1 MNRLCVIY
9 TSPDDPIYPFF
20 TFHEQTISVG
30 YSDPKPILFIYLKII
45 RICRG
50 SCEWMLAGRSYRLN
64 VGDYLIL
71 NNVDSRALAAIDGDG
86 PLVIEQAIFLPSSL
100 PPRLGCIDFF
110 YYDLDSRV
118 VRQDAPYYRDI
129 DECFRQLSRE
139 ARGKLPQ
146 RDNLIYAE
154 LIRLTSLLSRSLG
167 LTARATRAGEVGRS
181 RTISEIMLYITQH
194 YSDSELGLDTLSH
207 LFGFTKARL
216 AAEFK
221 RFSGISIS
229 RYIALNRVQ
238 NVILRLRTQD
248 VNILDAALECG
259 FGSSSG
265 FYKTFH
271 EITGKTPSEF
281 VKSEFERLK

>member
-1 MNRLCVIY
+1 MNRLSAIY
-9 TSPDDPIYPFF
+9 TSPDDPTYPFF
-20 TFHEQTISVG
+20 AFHEQIMSVG

-45 RICRG
+45 RVVRG
-50 SCEWMLAGRSYRLN
+50 SCVWMLAGRGFRLN
-64 VGDYLIL
+64 AGDYLIL
-71 NNVDSRALAAIDGDG
+71 NNIDSRALAEINGDN
-86 PLVIEQAIFLPSSL
+86 PLIIEQAIFLPSSL

-118 VRQDAPYYRDI
+118 VRPDAPHYREI
-129 DECFRQLSRE
+129 DDCFVQLSHE

-194 YSDSELGLDTLSH
+194 YSEPELGLDTLSH

-238 NVILRLRTQD
+238 NVILRLRSQD

>member
-1 MNRLCVIY
+1 M
-9 TSPDDPIYPFF
+9 
-20 TFHEQTISVG
+20 SVG

-45 RICRG
+45 RVVRG
-50 SCEWMLAGRSYRLN
+50 SCVWMLAGRGFRLN
-64 VGDYLIL
+64 AGDYMIL
-71 NNVDSRALAAIDGDG
+71 NNIDSRAFEKIDGDG

-110 YYDLDSRV
+110 NMTLTAASSDRTRPTTAKSTIALYSCR
-118 VRQDAPYYRDI
+118 
-129 DECFRQLSRE
+129 
-139 ARGKLPQ
+139 ARLAESSLCAT
-146 RDNLIYAE
+146 NLIYAE

-167 LTARATRAGEVGRS
+167 LTARATRARRGGSQPHYIGNNAVYHTALFRTRS
-181 RTISEIMLYITQH
+181 LVLIRCPAFSASQ
-194 YSDSELGLDTLSH
+194 S
-207 LFGFTKARL
+207 RVL

-248 VNILDAALECG
+248 ENILDAALECG

>member
-1 MNRLCVIY
+1 MNRLSAIY
-9 TSPDDPIYPFF
+9 TSPDDPTYPFF
-20 TFHEQTISVG
+20 AFHEQIMSVG

-45 RICRG
+45 RVVRG
-50 SCEWMLAGRSYRLN
+50 SCVWMLAGRGFRLN
-64 VGDYLIL
+64 AG
-71 NNVDSRALAAIDGDG
+71 
-86 PLVIEQAIFLPSSL
+86 
-100 PPRLGCIDFF
+100 DFF

-118 VRQDAPYYRDI
+118 VRPDAPHYREI
-129 DECFRQLSRE
+129 DDCFVQLSHE

-194 YSDSELGLDTLSH
+194 YSEPELGLDTLSH

-238 NVILRLRTQD
+238 NVILRLRSQD

>member
-9 TSPDDPIYPFF
+9 TSPDDPTYPYF
-20 TFHEQTISVG
+20 TFHEQIMSVG
-30 YSDPKPILFIYLKII
+30 YSDTKPILFIYLKII
-45 RICRG
+45 RVVRG
-50 SCEWMLAGRSYRLN
+50 SCVWMLAGRGFRLN
-64 VGDYLIL
+64 AGDYLIL
-71 NNVDSRALAAIDGDG
+71 NNIDSRALAEIDGDS
-86 PLVIEQAIFLPSSL
+86 PLIIEQAIFLPSSL

-118 VRQDAPYYRDI
+118 VRPDAPYYRDI

-139 ARGKLPQ
+139 ARGKQPL

-248 VNILDAALECG
+248 ENILDAALECG

>member
-1 MNRLCVIY
+1 MNRLRTIY

-20 TFHEQTISVG
+20 TFHEKTISVG

-86 PLVIEQAIFLPSSL
+86 PLIIEQAIFLPSSL

-118 VRQDAPYYRDI
+118 VRCDAPYYFDI
-129 DECFRQLSRE
+129 DESFRRLSRE
-139 ARGKLPQ
+139 VRANAAYH
-146 RDNLIYAE
+146 DNLIYAE
-154 LIRLTSLLSRSLG
+154 LVRLVALLARSLG
-167 LTARATRAGEVGRS
+167 LTAQATSGERIGRN
-181 RTISEIMLYITQH
+181 RRISEIMLYITQH
-194 YSDSELGLDTLSH
+194 YGDRELGLDTLSH
-207 LFGFTKARL
+207 RFGFTKSRL

-229 RYIALNRVQ
+229 KYITLNRIQ
-238 NVILRLRTQD
+238 NVILMIRSRD
-248 VNILDAALECG
+248 INILDAALECG

-265 FYKTFH
+265 FYKSFH
-271 EITGKTPSEF
+271 ELTGKTPSEF
-281 VKSEFERLK
+281 VKSESKYLK

>member
-1 MNRLCVIY
+1 MNRLSVIY

-20 TFHEQTISVG
+20 TFHEQIMSVG

-45 RICRG
+45 RVVRG
-50 SCEWMLAGRSYRLN
+50 SCVWMLAGRSFRLN
-64 VGDYLIL
+64 AGDYMIL
-71 NNVDSRALAAIDGDG
+71 NNIDSRAFEKIDGDG

-118 VRQDAPYYRDI
+118 VRPDAPYYRDI

-146 RDNLIYAE
+146 RDNLIYAK
-154 LIRLTSLLSRSLG
+154 LIQLTALLSRSLG
-167 LTARATRAGEVGRS
+167 LTAQVTAAGEVGRN
-181 RTISEIMLYITQH
+181 RVISEIMLYITQH

-221 RFSGISIS
+221 RFTGIAIS

-238 NVILRLRTQD
+238 NVILRLRSQD
-248 VNILDAALECG
+248 MNILDAALECG